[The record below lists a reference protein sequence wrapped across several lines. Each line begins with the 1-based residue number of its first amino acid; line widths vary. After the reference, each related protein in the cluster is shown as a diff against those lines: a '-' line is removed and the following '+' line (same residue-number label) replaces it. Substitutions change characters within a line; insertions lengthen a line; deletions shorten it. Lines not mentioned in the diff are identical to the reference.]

1 MSDLTIK
8 EFGMFTLKRPIL
20 IISLAHCLLF
30 APHAFGRPAS
40 LPTRED
46 VALFKAVTPKIVM
59 SIPNSVLKQEPKE
72 KLNQVIIAGSDVFDL
87 ALAIESGELTNEFK
101 EKLNIIRTEFKAAN
115 ARLIAESKKLIA
127 LKKEM
132 ANASLEEKA
141 GLLEK
146 QTMVMLDM
154 FNNMTD
160 PMLNVSVAFK
170 DLNGMLVAKLLQVLE
185 LIPPITPYLTVGNG
199 DDKIALSRFMSV
211 KLQEMITY
219 TESLKK
225 IGLNLKATY
234 NELRSDLMRCKND
247 LKKSYKTVAAQ
258 KQLLPNIGQPAPE
271 IAPPA
276 YDDQEIA
283 PPAYA
288 AGG

>member
-1 MSDLTIK
+1 
-8 EFGMFTLKRPIL
+8 MFTLKRPALIL
-20 IISLAHCLLF
+20 SLAYCLLL
-30 APHAFGRPAS
+30 APHVFGRPAG

-46 VALFKAVTPKIVM
+46 VALFKAITPKIVM

-101 EKLNIIRTEFKAAN
+101 EKLNKIRTEFKAAN
-115 ARLIAESKKLIA
+115 AALIAESKKIVA
-127 LKKEM
+127 LKNRMKS
-132 ANASLEEKA
+132 ASLEEQT
-141 GLLEK
+141 GILEEQVK
-146 QTMVMLDM
+146 VMLDM

-170 DLNGMLVAKLLQVLE
+170 DLNGMLVTKLLQVLE
-185 LIPPITPYLTVGNG
+185 LIPPITPYLTVGQG
-199 DDKIALSRFMSV
+199 ADKIALSRFMSV

-234 NELRSDLMRCKND
+234 NELRADLIRCKND
-247 LKKSYKTVAAQ
+247 LKKSYKAVAAQ
-258 KQLLPNIGQPAPE
+258 KQLLPNLGQPTPE

-276 YDDQEIA
+276 YDDQEVA
-283 PPAYA
+283 SPAYA
-288 AGG
+288 AGA